1 MAVSTS
7 IFAIQVTGKFCS
19 RCPCFLQDQQNPV
32 FVDISRPTLNSPV
45 GRKAAGGCLE
55 EILKIDKSR
64 EAMRPSGGVTG
75 WTISLSRKGYRFSK
89 EKSEEHV
96 LKLKQQPHATPK
108 SNRKVFYQ
116 MFFSALLFDLLAIF
130 GNIKTNTL
138 CFFIAKPDGCRASEC
153 HVRSVKVERDSACS
167 RKMRGL

>member
-1 MAVSTS
+1 MAVSKR
-7 IFAIQVTGKFCS
+7 IL
-19 RCPCFLQDQQNPV
+19 RDQWQENFVPDV
-32 FVDISRPTLNSPV
+32 FVFCKLS
-45 GRKAAGGCLE
+45 KAMFLLVFQGQRWTHPSAVATGGYPE
-55 EILKIDKSR
+55 RIVKIDKSR